1 MIPTPSQRSIF
12 ARIFISPD
20 EPRLRAG
27 WRLLA
32 QWILMIITLGL
43 VTIPLAILA
52 NVFSGLNNISGL
64 LFSTGL
70 PFVASVYLARRYLD
84 KRSFTSLGLKRDKNA
99 VRDIFTG
106 IGIAGIMMGFVFIIE
121 LSAGWLE
128 YQDWG
133 WNVKSPFEFG
143 ISFVIWGTAFLAVGF
158 YEELFSRGYQFQNL
172 EEGLNTPLAVIISST
187 FFGVLHLS
195 NPNSNWAAVLGITI
209 AGLFFAYA
217 YLRTRQLWLPIGLH
231 IGWNFFE
238 GPVFGFPVSGLETV
252 RIALHQIDGPTLFTG
267 GAFGPE
273 AGLVLLPAI
282 ALGTLLV
289 YWHTRKS

>member
-1 MIPTPSQRSIF
+1 
-12 ARIFISPD
+12 
-20 EPRLRAG
+20 
-27 WRLLA
+27 
-32 QWILMIITLGL
+32 MIITLGL

-282 ALGTLLV
+282 ALGTLLI